1 MNILL
6 ISRENFD
13 FEGRLQELCRVFSQ
27 LGRLYAFTLG
37 STPCWKDH
45 AVCSLPCNGR
55 HYLRFVRS
63 AVSYGQSVGQVDLL
77 VIDNTYAALPG
88 MILRRKLWPAMTVQ
102 DCPELYLTKYCT
114 SFKSRTICKL
124 EQMSARR
131 ADVVICANQE
141 RAGMMEREFCL
152 KRRPLVFE
160 NVRQLSYSSDS
171 APEEQE
177 ARFSGLL
184 HDGELRIFS
193 SDGWNLSRGT
203 GDLIRALPRVGR
215 KCRLYLA
222 GAGSPDERQA
232 VESIVA
238 EEGLENVELLGKL
251 DHDALKYLISVCH
264 IGIVTYGRRTPND
277 LYCASGKLYE
287 FIYEGLPVVTTTN
300 PPLKRLCDTYHIG
313 VSDDGYSDGIR
324 EVAEQYEEYQQNVRS
339 FARTHTVEDNNA
351 NLIQQLRERFFAI
364 S

>member
-6 ISRENFD
+6 ISRGNFD
-13 FEGRLQELCRVFSQ
+13 FDGRLQELSRVFSQ

-37 STPCWKDH
+37 SASRWKDH
-45 AVCSLPCNGR
+45 TVCSIPCNGR
-55 HYLRFVRS
+55 HYPDFVRA
-63 AVSYGQSVGQVDLL
+63 AVRYGRSVAPVDIL
-77 VIDNTYAALPG
+77 VIDNMYAALPG
-88 MILRRKLWPAMTVQ
+88 MILQRKLRPALMIQ
-102 DCPELYLTKYCT
+102 DCRELSIIQYCAG
-114 SFKSRTICKL
+114 FKSRTICKL

-131 ADVVICANQE
+131 ADAVICANQE
-141 RAGMMEREFCL
+141 RAGMMEREFRL
-152 KRRPLVFE
+152 KRQPLIYE
-160 NVRQLSYSSDS
+160 NLRQLSYSSDS
-171 APEEQE
+171 APGEQA

-193 SDGWNLSRGT
+193 SDGWHLSRGT

-222 GAGSPDERQA
+222 GAGSPDERRA

-264 IGIVTYGRRTPND
+264 VGIVTYGRRTPND

-313 VSDDGYSDGIR
+313 VSDDGYSDGIQ
-324 EVAEQYEEYQQNVRS
+324 EVAEHYEEYQQNVS
-339 FARTHTVEDNNA
+339 AFARTHTVEENNA
-351 NLIQQLRERFFAI
+351 NLIRQLRERFPLL